1 MCHANPACIMEEIKQ
16 KLKAFNSSSR
26 NTEDHFKLCARETD
40 GVPIYELRLC
50 SCHPRVITC
59 TLDSTCSAI
68 RLAHHGPIS
77 FQRSFGSDPGSLASI
92 LSLLHY
98 HRDDIGDGRLVW
110 EFEDWVSAG
119 YPCKMHDP
127 QTPPPFPDLGFDPED
142 LWCIE
147 ELPSRAAYI

>member
-1 MCHANPACIMEEIKQ
+1 MEAIKQ
-16 KLKAFNSSSR
+16 KLREFNAQSR
-26 NTEDHFKLCARETD
+26 NTEDHFRLCAREHD
-40 GVPIYELRLC
+40 GAIAYELRLC

-59 TLDSTCSAI
+59 TLDSTYSI
-68 RLAHHGPIS
+68 IKLAHHGPSS
-77 FQRSFGSDPGSLASI
+77 FHQSFGSDPDSLESL

-98 HRDDIGDGRLVW
+98 HRDDTSDGGLVW

-127 QTPPPFPDLGFDPED
+127 QTPPPFPDLGFSPED

-147 ELPSRAAYI
+147 QLPSRAAYI